1 MSKPTEN
8 MINENLYNEI
18 STLIQQA
25 RSKVVQSVNWT
36 MVITYWEIGNRIVE
50 EEQHGENR
58 AEYGRFLIKTL
69 SEKLTGEFGKGFTQ
83 TNLKYMRQFFKSFP
97 IRHALRD
104 RLSWTHYRLLMKIE
118 DETARQFYIN
128 ESVDCSWS
136 TRQLERQI
144 NSFYYQRLLASPD
157 KKILKAEAE
166 SHNQPLKPVDVLK
179 NPMVLEFLDLKE
191 NINYLEHDLEKA
203 ILNKLQDFLL
213 ELGKG
218 FCFVARQQRITT
230 DAGKHY
236 YIDLVFYNY
245 LLKCFVLIDLKIGT
259 LTPQDAGQMDMY
271 VRLYEHL
278 KKPEGDNPTLG
289 IILCSERD
297 ETVVKFSVLAENK
310 QLFAS
315 KYQLYLPT
323 KEELKNL
330 LETERAYI
338 EQENPPDDKNC
349 DKDFEV

>member
-1 MSKPTEN
+1 MKKI
-8 MINENLYNEI
+8 INQKLYNEI
-18 STLIQQA
+18 SSLIQQA
-25 RSKVVQSVNWT
+25 RSNVVQSVNWT
-36 MVITYWEIGNRIVE
+36 MVITYWEIGKRIIE
-50 EEQHGENR
+50 EEQKGEGR
-58 AEYGRFLIKTL
+58 AEYGKYLIKTL
-69 SEKLTGEFGKGFTQ
+69 SEKLTQEFGKGFTE
-83 TNLKYMRQFFKSFP
+83 TNLRYMRQFFKAFP

-104 RLSWTHYRLLMKIE
+104 KLSWTHYRLLIKIE
-118 DETARQFYIN
+118 DETERNFYLN

-144 NSFYYQRLLASPD
+144 NSFYYRRLLASHD
-157 KKILKAEAE
+157 KKILKEEAKGN
-166 SHNQPLKPVDVLK
+166 NQILKPTDVLK

-191 NINYLEHDLEKA
+191 NTNYLEQDLERA

-218 FCFVARQQRITT
+218 FSFVARQQRITT

-245 LLKCFVLIDLKIGT
+245 LLKCFVLIDLKIGV
-259 LTPQDAGQMDMY
+259 LTPKDVGQMDMY
-271 VRLYEHL
+271 VRLYEKL

-297 ETVVKFSVLAENK
+297 ETVVKFSILADNQ

-323 KEELKNL
+323 KEQLKHF

-338 EQENPPDDKNC
+338 EQDQLLNKIESIS
-349 DKDFEV
+349 